1 MMPLSFRINLNVHC
15 FLHAKLWHKFC
26 DTFYFSHSSAEL
38 LRSRATI
45 ADVTDQ
51 LEVAMRE
58 NKALSVEI
66 GDLKGQSDDDAK
78 RLHEVERDKRR

>member
-1 MMPLSFRINLNVHC
+1 MYLTNDAPSLQNYCSLQANF
-15 FLHAKLWHKFC
+15 WHKFC
-26 DTFYFSHSSAEL
+26 DTFYFRHSSAEL

-58 NKALSVEI
+58 NKALGVEI
-66 GDLKGQSDDDAK
+66 GDLKGKTDDDAK